1 MLPLPYTNH
10 NINMLNACN
19 AKHNSEAQL
28 KFDSAQLL
36 QHVPQTRPYPARK
49 LYKVFKC
56 KLFIHHPH
64 LASSNLDAKVF
75 SANSKIFTSC
85 NCSFAIAH
93 ALMKQVGLG
102 KPAILFDK
110 KKPIPAK
117 IPPHGKLMPL
127 RSAAVFD
134 QVLIE
139 TCSNSCEWWTE
150 GSRDPKAM
158 IQLKSVSYYSIVIV
172 IFNGYVIC

>member
-1 MLPLPYTNH
+1 MNLGSPTTSRKGSHYLSFNSWTVIFVCKGYSCWNHWNKLINVLPLPYTNH

-56 KLFIHHPH
+56 KLVIHHPH

-85 NCSFAIAH
+85 NWSFAIAH

-110 KKPIPAK
+110 KNIPA
-117 IPPHGKLMPL
+117 
-127 RSAAVFD
+127 
-134 QVLIE
+134 
-139 TCSNSCEWWTE
+139 
-150 GSRDPKAM
+150 RDPK
-158 IQLKSVSYYSIVIV
+158 QCLKDCSWNSWKSVIT
-172 IFNGYVIC
+172 